1 MNQKVRM
8 TKFIVIL
15 LLIIMPTAS
24 ESQTI
29 NAHVGKQNIYLDSG
43 KVTRGITPPGGTDV
57 YDIRFSKHGTFE
69 RLVFEI
75 RDTTDDKPSK
85 TPCFFEVTYEQYPF
99 RLVVDLDNTRLQF
112 SADFPNFSN
121 SDYISGKYYLPSAT
135 RGNYNF
141 ALTLKK
147 PIKFE
152 VFELHNPGRIVIDI
166 KAGDKSEKDFP
177 PVYSLRSKSYYF
189 DDLRDQEDKMGLENV
204 RIIKSQ
210 DKKYVIEEGYY
221 KTAQEAMER
230 KDLFIKKGIE
240 LFVEKRGANELP
252 KGKVISYPNK

>member
-1 MNQKVRM
+1 MDQEVKM
-8 TKFIVIL
+8 TKFMVIL
-15 LLIIMPTAS
+15 LFIIMPAPS

-29 NAHVGKQNIYLDSG
+29 NAHVGKRNIYLDSG
-43 KVTRGITPPGGTDV
+43 TVTRGLTPPGGTDV

-121 SDYISGKYYLPSAT
+121 SNYISGIYYLPSET
-135 RGNYNF
+135 SGNYKF

-166 KAGDKSEKDFP
+166 KAGDQSEKDFP

-189 DDLRDQEDKMGLENV
+189 DDLRYQEDKMGLE
-204 RIIKSQ
+204 RIIKSR

-221 KTAQEAMER
+221 KTEQEARER
-230 KDLFIKKGIE
+230 KDLFIKKGIM
-240 LFVEKRGANELP
+240 LFVEKRRVNELP
-252 KGKVISYPNK
+252 KGTVISQSK

>member
-1 MNQKVRM
+1 MDQKVSM
-8 TKFIVIL
+8 TTFIVIL

-29 NAHVGKQNIYLDSG
+29 NAHVGKRNIYLDSG
-43 KVTRGITPPGGTDV
+43 KVTRGLTPPGGTDV
-57 YDIRFSKHGTFE
+57 YDIRFSKHGSFE
-69 RLVFEI
+69 RLVFET
-75 RDTTDDKPSK
+75 RDTTDGKPSK

-121 SDYISGKYYLPSAT
+121 SDYISGKYYLPSET
-135 RGNYNF
+135 SGNYKF
-141 ALTLKK
+141 ALALKK

-166 KAGDKSEKDFP
+166 KAGAKNEKDFSP
-177 PVYSLRSKSYYF
+177 IYSLRSKSYYF
-189 DDLRDQEDKMGLENV
+189 DDLRDQEDKMELESV

-221 KTAQEAMER
+221 KTVQEAMEK

-240 LFVEKRGANELP
+240 LFVEKRRVNELP
-252 KGKVISYPNK
+252 QGTVISHSK

>member
-1 MNQKVRM
+1 
-8 TKFIVIL
+8 
-15 LLIIMPTAS
+15 
-24 ESQTI
+24 
-29 NAHVGKQNIYLDSG
+29 
-43 KVTRGITPPGGTDV
+43 
-57 YDIRFSKHGTFE
+57 
-69 RLVFEI
+69 
-75 RDTTDDKPSK
+75 
-85 TPCFFEVTYEQYPF
+85 
-99 RLVVDLDNTRLQF
+99 
-112 SADFPNFSN
+112 
-121 SDYISGKYYLPSAT
+121 
-135 RGNYNF
+135 
-141 ALTLKK
+141 LKK

-189 DDLRDQEDKMGLENV
+189 DDLRDQEEKMELERV

-252 KGKVISYPNK
+252 KGKFMSHPNK

>member
-1 MNQKVRM
+1 M
-8 TKFIVIL
+8 TTFIVIL

-43 KVTRGITPPGGTDV
+43 KVRRGLTPPGGTDV

-69 RLVFEI
+69 RLVFEL

-85 TPCFFEVTYEQYPF
+85 TPCFYEVTYEQYPF

-121 SDYISGKYYLPSAT
+121 SDYISGKYYLLSET
-135 RGNYNF
+135 WGNYNF

-189 DDLRDQEDKMGLENV
+189 DDLRGQEDKMGLQSV

-221 KTAQEAMER
+221 KTAQEALER

-240 LFVEKRGANELP
+240 LFVEKRRANELP
-252 KGKVISYPNK
+252 KGKVICQSNK